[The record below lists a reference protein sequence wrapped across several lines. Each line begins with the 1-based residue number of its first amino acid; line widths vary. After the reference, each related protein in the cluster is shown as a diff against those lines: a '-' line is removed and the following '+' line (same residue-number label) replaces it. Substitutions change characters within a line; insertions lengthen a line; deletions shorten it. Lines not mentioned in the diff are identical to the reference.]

1 MATARAGSSPI
12 IATAAGQCRA
22 RPLQLR
28 TLRGGTQL
36 LTQQAA
42 LDLVAGNDNAERS
55 YQAAA
60 ARLGLPAGLVYLI
73 ATGVPADSSDGLSP
87 QDLARPGLL
96 PSAQRL
102 FNPPADR
109 PDQADVVRGFL
120 TARARGDAQMQ
131 AAGQQD
137 HE

>member
-1 MATARAGSSPI
+1 M
-12 IATAAGQCRA
+12 
-22 RPLQLR
+22 
-28 TLRGGTQL
+28 

-42 LDLVAGNDNAERS
+42 LDLVAGNDNVERS

-102 FNPPADR
+102 FNPPEEV
-109 PDQADVVRGFL
+109 PGPPGLVRAFL